1 VYETGDVDAG
11 IWSTGLA
18 QGLIHH
24 VPTVSGLVDRIIAKV
39 TRVIERMMTLSPA
52 TT

>member
-11 IWSTGLA
+11 VWGTGLA
-18 QGLIHH
+18 QGLHD
-24 VPTVSGLVDRIIAKV
+24 VPTVSELVDRIIAEA